1 MCDNTDYKYP
11 NSFSAYILDQDS
23 WNEIKRREGKAAGT
37 PYIVPEHGVIS
48 IRFPEE
54 YRGKRAHV
62 RVFVEVK

>member
-1 MCDNTDYKYP
+1 MSDFAKFP
-11 NSFSAYILDQDS
+11 NSYTAIILNQES
-23 WNEIKRREGKAAGT
+23 WNEVLRREGKDAGT

-54 YRGKRAHV
+54 YRGKEAKV